1 MKVLLL
7 PCKSSSRY
15 HLISFYDWFRS
26 HDGRYIATGGSAGIL
41 RLWELNLPH
50 EIRFITEVIGHSKAI
65 NSVAFS
71 NKDKQVVSV
80 GDDGSIFIWS
90 FFAN

>member
-1 MKVLLL
+1 MKGLLS
-7 PCKSSSRY
+7 PCKCYSRFQE
-15 HLISFYDWFRS
+15 HNFDDWFRS